1 MFPRSDLNAGRT
13 RGTMIALRPNQLH
26 CRKSAEFGRGSAF
39 AELPLTLQPI
49 TVSPDVSDDSPVP
62 FVLARQKELKACATG
77 TCDHPIHAIG
87 DSALAPNV
95 SSNSESQ
102 PASNSFATR

>member
-62 FVLARQKELKACATG
+62 FVPVLRKSGVSVTAVVDASGRRMIRKDFPGYTRGVTEYRVERRRQ
-77 TCDHPIHAIG
+77 G
-87 DSALAPNV
+87 D
-95 SSNSESQ
+95 
-102 PASNSFATR
+102 R